1 MHDFRGKLAVITGA
15 GSGIGRALA
24 LELVSEG
31 AHVALCDLALERLV
45 ETKQACET
53 IARSLADEPPL
64 PPFARA
70 SEGALRPAHVRV
82 TAHACD
88 VADEAQ
94 VIAFREAV
102 EREHATDHIHL
113 LFNNAGITGGGSF
126 VHDERARWERTFNVC
141 WFGVYHNTRAFLP
154 LLMRSSEGCIVNV
167 SSINAVFALDPSG
180 PHTAYSAAKFAVKGF
195 TEALLTD
202 LRINAPHVRVALV
215 MPGHI
220 GTSIVSNSMRIQ
232 GMESLAD
239 MTGAELARIRDHGTR
254 LSLPVADLTDDEL
267 RAVVQ
272 ERIDRFENHAPVS
285 ATEAAQQMLQGVRE
299 GRWRILIGKDAVR
312 IDALAR
318 SYPEELYQPAFLATM
333 SERLVEP
340 A

>member
-24 LELVSEG
+24 LELVSQG
-31 AHVALCDLALERLV
+31 AHVALCDLALARLV
-45 ETKQACET
+45 DTKEACES
-53 IARSLADEPPL
+53 IVRSVAE
-64 PPFARA
+64 R
-70 SEGALRPAHVRV
+70 SGAATAPVRV

-88 VADEAQ
+88 VADDAQ
-94 VIAFREAV
+94 VVAFAEAV
-102 EREHATDHIHL
+102 QREHATDHVHL

-141 WFGVYHNTRAFLP
+141 WFGVYHCTRAFLP
-154 LLMRSSEGCIVNV
+154 LLMRSSEACIVNV
-167 SSINAVFALDPSG
+167 SSINAVFAIDPSG

-195 TEALLTD
+195 SEALLTD
-202 LRINAPHVRVALV
+202 LRMNAPHVRVALV

-232 GMESLAD
+232 GLESLAD
-239 MTGAELARIRDHGTR
+239 MTGKELARIREQGAR
-254 LSLPVADLTDDEL
+254 LSLPVANLSDDEL
-267 RAVVQ
+267 RAVLQ

-318 SYPEELYQPAFLATM
+318 AHPEELYEPAFLAKMAARQAET
-333 SERLVEP
+333 V
-340 A
+340 

>member
-1 MHDFRGKLAVITGA
+1 VHNFRGKLAVITGA

-24 LELVSEG
+24 LELVREG
-31 AHVALCDLALERLV
+31 AHVALCDLAMDRLV
-45 ETKQACET
+45 ETKESCET
-53 IARSLADEPPL
+53 LVRSVAGESAPP
-64 PPFARA
+64 
-70 SEGALRPAHVRV
+70 SAHVRV

-94 VIAFREAV
+94 VVAFRDAV
-102 EREHATDHIHL
+102 QREHATDHIDL

-154 LLMRSSEGCIVNV
+154 LLMRSSEACIVNV
-167 SSINAVFALDPSG
+167 SSINAVFAIDPSG

-202 LRINAPHVRVALV
+202 LRMNAPHVRVALV

-220 GTSIVSNSMRIQ
+220 GTSIVTNSMRIQ
-232 GMESLAD
+232 GMDSLAD
-239 MTGAELARIRDHGTR
+239 MTGEELARIREQGAR
-254 LSLPVADLTDDEL
+254 LSLPVANLSDDEL

-285 ATEAAQQMLQGVRE
+285 ATEAAQQMLAGVRE
-299 GRWRILIGKDAVR
+299 GRWRILIGKDAVG

-318 SYPEELYQPAFLATM
+318 SYPEELYQPEFLATLGA
-333 SERLVEP
+333 RLAAPV
-340 A
+340 

>member
-1 MHDFRGKLAVITGA
+1 M
-15 GSGIGRALA
+15 
-24 LELVSEG
+24 
-31 AHVALCDLALERLV
+31 
-45 ETKQACET
+45 
-53 IARSLADEPPL
+53 
-64 PPFARA
+64 
-70 SEGALRPAHVRV
+70 
-82 TAHACD
+82 
-88 VADEAQ
+88 ADEAQ

-102 EREHATDHIHL
+102 EREHATEHIDL

-154 LLMRSSEGCIVNV
+154 LLMRSSEACIVNV
-167 SSINAVFALDPSG
+167 SSINAVFAIDASG

-195 TEALLTD
+195 SEALLTD
-202 LRINAPHVRVALV
+202 LRMNAPHVRVALV

-239 MTGAELARIRDHGTR
+239 MTGEELSRIREQAAR
-254 LSLPVADLTDDEL
+254 QSLPEANLSDDEI

-272 ERIDRFENHAPVS
+272 ARIDRFEKHAPVS

-299 GRWRILIGKDAVR
+299 GRWRILIGADAVR

-318 SYPEELYQPAFLATM
+318 SHPEELYQPAFLAAM
-333 SERLVEP
+333 AARRAEAS
-340 A
+340 

>member
-1 MHDFRGKLAVITGA
+1 MLSPPLEVPVHDFRGKLAVITGA

-24 LELVSEG
+24 LELVREG
-31 AHVALCDLALERLV
+31 AHVALCDLAMERLV
-45 ETKQACET
+45 ETKHACDN
-53 IARSLADEPPL
+53 IVRSFADEPGASA
-64 PPFARA
+64 ART
-70 SEGALRPAHVRV
+70 RV

-126 VHDERARWERTFNVC
+126 VHEERERWERTFNVC

-239 MTGAELARIRDHGTR
+239 MTGEELGRIREHGKR
-254 LSLPVADLTDDEL
+254 LSLPVADLSDDEL

-285 ATEAAQQMLQGVRE
+285 AAEAAQQMLQGVRE

-333 SERLVEP
+333 SERLAESV
-340 A
+340 